1 MYRVLILLI
10 ALTDVACAQIVKQDD
25 SLQEQIV
32 PESFALT
39 GSATASKFN
48 WAWRTSVSYTVV
60 NLAPDKSLSRLGC
73 GGRRGW
79 PIGCRRKR
87 GLIGGQIQF
96 ESTRLGARDF
106 ARNKCGA
113 PVALGSRH
121 SQS

>member
-1 MYRVLILLI
+1 MYRVIILLI

-60 NLAPDKSLSRLGC
+60 NKSGINLHLGLMQNGVSLGSC
-73 GGRRGW
+73 GDA
-79 PIGCRRKR
+79 
-87 GLIGGQIQF
+87 
-96 ESTRLGARDF
+96 ESTQSGQRGCIAAGHEVVQRGRGRLAERE
-106 ARNKCGA
+106 
-113 PVALGSRH
+113 
-121 SQS
+121 Q